1 MIDRIRDAAEIIS
14 TRRAEDPDFAR
25 YLEMCP
31 EDPYGNFYVRGW
43 DDPDYEPGTWIMS
56 HLRY

>member
-1 MIDRIRDAAEIIS
+1 MSDRIRSAAEII
-14 TRRAEDPDFAR
+14 EDEKARNPDFAR

-43 DDPDYEPGTWIMS
+43 EDGSAEPGDWIMS
-56 HLRY
+56 HCR